1 MEELNEHS
9 NSEIIGVM
17 IQLALTI
24 AGAEETSGE
33 LIDLR
38 LKKMDALK
46 EEVQNTY
53 DLYRSIIEA
62 DDWSYDESSRFSV
75 FEDKLKEG
83 KRSDRHQNWSLNFV
97 EGIPKGIEL
106 CLAWNEGLTTT
117 DYDGF
122 GVPDDSFVAG
132 ELEFIGDDPTVNS
145 ILLAMCIFFC
155 NIRNTASPT
164 QNEAIEVVLRSAKWV
179 SIEDAEYVAET
190 WLSNA

>member
-1 MEELNEHS
+1 MEEPNEHS
-9 NSEIIGVM
+9 NCEIIGVM

-75 FEDKLKEG
+75 FEEKLKEG
-83 KRSDRHQNWSLNFV
+83 KRSDRHQNLSLNFV

>member
-38 LKKMDALK
+38 LKKIDALREK
-46 EEVQNTY
+46 VQKTY

-83 KRSDRHQNWSLNFV
+83 KRSDRHQNLSLNFV

>member
-1 MEELNEHS
+1 MEELNEQS

-46 EEVQNTY
+46 EEVQKTY

-83 KRSDRHQNWSLNFV
+83 KRSDRHQNLSLNFV

-106 CLAWNEGLTTT
+106 CLAWNKGLTTT

>member
-9 NSEIIGVM
+9 NSELIGVM

-38 LKKMDALK
+38 LKKMDALE
-46 EEVQNTY
+46 EEVQKTY

-75 FEDKLKEG
+75 FEDKLEEG
-83 KRSDRHQNWSLNFV
+83 KRSDRHQNLSLNFV
-97 EGIPKGIEL
+97 EGIPKGIDL

-122 GVPDDSFVAG
+122 GLPDDSFVTG
-132 ELEFIGDDPTVNS
+132 ELEFIGDDPSVNS

-155 NIRNTASPT
+155 NKRNTASPT

-190 WLSNA
+190 WVSNA

>member
-1 MEELNEHS
+1 MKELNEHS
-9 NSEIIGVM
+9 NSELIGVM

-83 KRSDRHQNWSLNFV
+83 KRSDRHQNLSLNFV

>member
-1 MEELNEHS
+1 MEELNEQS

-46 EEVQNTY
+46 EEVQKTY

-83 KRSDRHQNWSLNFV
+83 KRSDRHQNLSLNFV

-122 GVPDDSFVAG
+122 GAPDDSFVAG

-164 QNEAIEVVLRSAKWV
+164 QNEAIELVLRSAKWV

>member
-1 MEELNEHS
+1 MEELNERL
-9 NSEIIGVM
+9 NSEIIGIM

-46 EEVQNTY
+46 EEIQRTY

-62 DDWSYDESSRFSV
+62 DDWSYEESSRFSV
-75 FEDKLKEG
+75 FEEKLEEG
-83 KRSDRHQNWSLNFV
+83 KRSDRHQNLNLNFV

-106 CLAWNEGLTTT
+106 CLAWNEDLTTT

-155 NIRNTASPT
+155 NIGNTASPT
-164 QNEAIEVVLRSAKWV
+164 QNEAIEVVLRSIKWV

-190 WLSNA
+190 WLSNT

>member
-1 MEELNEHS
+1 M
-9 NSEIIGVM
+9 
-17 IQLALTI
+17 
-24 AGAEETSGE
+24 
-33 LIDLR
+33 
-38 LKKMDALK
+38 K

-75 FEDKLKEG
+75 FENKLEEG
-83 KRSDRHQNWSLNFV
+83 KRSDRHQNLSLNFV

-106 CLAWNEGLTTT
+106 CLAWNEGLITK

-164 QNEAIEVVLRSAKWV
+164 QNEAIEVVLHSVKWV

>member
-9 NSEIIGVM
+9 DSEIIGLT

-24 AGAEETSGE
+24 TGAEETSGE

-46 EEVQNTY
+46 EEVQSTY

-75 FEDKLKEG
+75 FEEKLKEG
-83 KRSDRHQNWSLNFV
+83 KRSDRHQNLSLNFV

-145 ILLAMCIFFC
+145 VLLAMCIFFC